1 MKPTDPPPNLLAK
14 PTPRPRKRRVG
25 RERTISKRDY
35 RAAMALYA
43 PGARDDEADLR
54 QREAELARAS
64 NTAGRERW

>member
-1 MKPTDPPPNLLAK
+1 MKPTDPTADLVAK
-14 PTPRPRKRRVG
+14 PTPRPRKRRAG
-25 RERTISKRDY
+25 RERALSKRDY

-64 NTAGRERW
+64 NTAGREKW